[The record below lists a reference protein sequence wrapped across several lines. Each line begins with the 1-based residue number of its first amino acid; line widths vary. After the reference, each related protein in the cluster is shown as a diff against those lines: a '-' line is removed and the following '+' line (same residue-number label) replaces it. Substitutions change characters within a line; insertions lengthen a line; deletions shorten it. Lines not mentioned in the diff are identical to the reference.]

1 MSSPRRD
8 IAEAE
13 ARMRVTFGTRTA
25 IKNLHE
31 IIEPEE
37 HVEELA
43 ACLYAGGDGLLIL
56 TDQRIIGLRDDYS
69 KYHYRD
75 HALSGA
81 QKLDYDPV
89 VHDGFAITTASGRL
103 VVRKMHVDD
112 SGRLVARLRELVPT
126 LVMEVT
132 RPGARGRVPIRPA
145 APVAPATPSQTATPV
160 PPVAAPAG
168 SAAAVTAVGDQ
179 ARAADAASAAVA
191 PPAANA
197 EADKSVLMGVLADL
211 HAKGLL
217 SDAELAAKLAQVAA
231 QA

>member
-31 IIEPEE
+31 IIHEDET
-37 HVEELA
+37 VQELA
-43 ACLYAGGDGLLIL
+43 ACLYAGGDGVLIL
-56 TDQRIIGLRDDYS
+56 TDKRILGLRDDYS

-75 HALSGA
+75 HALTGA

-89 VHDGFAITTASGRL
+89 IHDGFALTTATGRL
-103 VVRKMHVDD
+103 VVRKMHVED
-112 SGRLVARLRELVPT
+112 SGRLVARLRALVPG
-126 LVMEVT
+126 LVLEVT

-145 APVAPATPSQTATPV
+145 DP
-160 PPVAAPAG
+160 AAPAPG
-168 SAAAVTAVGDQ
+168 TPTPDGVAAAATDQAYAAGAAVGAFPPPPSPSGDQ
-179 ARAADAASAAVA
+179 
-191 PPAANA
+191 A
-197 EADKSVLMGVLADL
+197 EADKRVLMGVLADL

-231 QA
+231 QP